1 MAKPE
6 QTEKP
11 TPKRQREARGKGQ
24 IAKSQDLG
32 SAAIFT
38 VIVIALHI
46 GFLTTLS
53 SAAHGF
59 AVAFAHAGDADE
71 PTIHSIWG
79 LFARSAMAY
88 ISILTFAFV
97 AAVAIALAVNL
108 LQFGLLFTPNLIF
121 PKFSKINPLTGFQRM
136 FFSSQTFVNLLKQLV
151 KLGLVIVLV
160 YLGVKDHIA
169 TFYALGNAPPQMI
182 ITTIESLIYN
192 IAIRFGIVLVILGV
206 ADYAWQKRQLDQSLK
221 MSKQEVKDE
230 GKQAEGSPEVRQA
243 IKQRQRQS
251 ARRRMMAAVPR
262 ATVVVTN
269 PTHFAVALEWDDLKM
284 DAPVVRAKGADLMAK
299 RIREIARDHNVPI
312 LENPP
317 LARTLYDK
325 VELDSPV
332 PPNLYAAVAQ
342 VIAFVFKL
350 KNRTIA

>member
-262 ATVVVTN
+262 ATSWSRTR
-269 PTHFAVALEWDDLKM
+269 PTSPSPWSGTISRWTRRSC
-284 DAPVVRAKGADLMAK
+284 APKAPTSWPSASARSPANTTCRSS
-299 RIREIARDHNVPI
+299 RIRRWPGPSTTRSNSIRPSHRIFTQPSH
-312 LENPP
+312 
-317 LARTLYDK
+317 R
-325 VELDSPV
+325 SS
-332 PPNLYAAVAQ
+332 
-342 VIAFVFKL
+342 
-350 KNRTIA
+350 RSSSS